1 MTTKRKGG
9 VALPPKLHPTLTA
22 PAGAHHWTLWRLE
35 SRQVKNTETGK
46 SRWQTFQERMRG
58 DAGPDGVVAEAWPT
72 SEFKPQH
79 VLARWGAG
87 RYRVDWYSVKNE
99 RLDGEIFELA
109 EQPSSR
115 MGASRVAPQGAE
127 VEQGAAAAAQGG
139 FPMDPWSLMQWVE
152 AQREA
157 SAERERQRADAQ
169 RERDRDFFQ
178 QMQAQQA
185 ASTHTLLTM
194 LGTKAAAPAADAGL
208 AQREIAL
215 AMGEMGLKFEKRI
228 AAAIEELGAG
238 GGGGEGDDDTPPA
251 ASLEEAGQRI
261 GMKVLK
267 ELEDKAPEMLEDAIP
282 MVVGWLKKKGFTP
295 SEELEDELA
304 AVRARK
310 AKTG

>member
-1 MTTKRKGG
+1 MTTTKRKGG

-22 PAGAHHWTLWRLE
+22 PAGAHHWTLWRLD
-35 SRQVKNTETGK
+35 SRQVKNAETGK

-58 DAGPDGVVAEAWPT
+58 DAGSDGVVAEAWPT

-127 VEQGAAAAAQGG
+127 VEQGAAAAATGG

-152 AQREA
+152 SQREA

-178 QMQAQQA
+178 QI
-185 ASTHTLLTM
+185 LTM

-228 AAAIEELGAG
+228 AAAIEELGGSG
-238 GGGGEGDDDTPPA
+238 GGGGDDDDTPPPK
-251 ASLEEAGQRI
+251 SLEDAGQRI
-261 GMKVLK
+261 GMRVLK

-282 MVVGWLKKKGFTP
+282 MVVSWLKKKGFAP